1 MIITFDKN
9 NKKINFMGNSKFK
22 HELKQYDNCNLMI
35 ATIKFNMRITKFN
48 IMIIKFNI
56 IIFKFNMR
64 IFIHNF

>member
-1 MIITFDKN
+1 
-9 NKKINFMGNSKFK
+9 MGNSKFK
-22 HELKQYDNCNLMI
+22 HELKQYDYCNLMI